1 MSEKKYTLIVEWFD
15 PSASLIRQFYFAY
28 YLPNNQIE
36 MVQND
41 LIPA

>member
-28 YLPNNQIE
+28 HLPNHEIE
-36 MVQND
+36 MV
-41 LIPA
+41 PPR